1 MDTNGRKNRT
11 GHTMENIVQSYLE
24 QEGFVMGVNLY
35 KEIYQNEV
43 EELFNVDLCAITNEG
58 NTSK

>member
-24 QEGFVMGVNLY
+24 QEGFVMGVNLQR
-35 KEIYQNEV
+35 KQKQ
-43 EELFNVDLCAITNEG
+43 FQM
-58 NTSK
+58 